1 MTEFTIDNK
10 KISIYK
16 SSAPNKPV
24 IYLNMYTDEGGRI
37 YKLLQNLRCPDFSLV
52 SISNLDWNSD
62 MTPWDIPPI
71 FKNDIPYTGKADNY
85 LQILTEKIVPE
96 AEAKIAGHA
105 LWRAIAGYSLGGL
118 FAIYSLY
125 KTASFSRA
133 ASISGSLWFLKIKEF
148 IFSHEMKIKPDYLYF
163 SLGDKECKTRNP
175 YLKEVQH
182 NTQELEAFY
191 RSKNINTIFQLN
203 PGNHYHQAAERT
215 AAGINW
221 LLNR

>member
-24 IYLNMYTDEGGRI
+24 IYLNMYTDESEQI

-52 SISNLDWNSD
+52 CISNLDWNSD

-96 AEAKIAGHA
+96 AETKIAGHA
-105 LWRAIAGYSLGGL
+105 LWRAITGYSLGGL

-125 KTASFSRA
+125 KTALFSRA
-133 ASISGSLWFLKIKEF
+133 ASISGSLWFPQIKEF

-191 RSKNINTIFQLN
+191 HSKNINTIFQLN
-203 PGNHYHQAAERT
+203 LGNHYHQAAERT